1 MKTTYIK
8 LLDKFSALLAIICFI
23 AILYFVTLFLLKQ
36 TSANCFIDYLFL
48 GIGSIIIS
56 FFLVLIIF
64 MFIPFFFEYISLS
77 LERKYYKANIISSK
91 MKALKDEQDILS
103 YKISTSN
110 NIIIRNNLI
119 TEFNEIG
126 NKINKITNPKS
137 MISDDVKIAFYTF
150 GFFFFFLM
158 LIYTEPKELILLN
171 NEASQWLL
179 FFAILIAN
187 ITIFTYTITKPIK
200 SLKNLSIWIC
210 IIIVLALILFFT
222 KPYFITV
229 LSTME
234 IFWYVGCC
242 LLISALSIVIY
253 KGLE

>member
-1 MKTTYIK
+1 MKTI
-8 LLDKFSALLAIICFI
+8 DK
-23 AILYFVTLFLLKQ
+23 
-36 TSANCFIDYLFL
+36 
-48 GIGSIIIS
+48 
-56 FFLVLIIF
+56 
-64 MFIPFFFEYISLS
+64 
-77 LERKYYKANIISSK
+77 
-91 MKALKDEQDILS
+91 
-103 YKISTSN
+103 
-110 NIIIRNNLI
+110 I
-119 TEFNEIG
+119 TEQ
-126 NKINKITNPKS
+126 KS
-137 MISDDVKIAFYTF
+137 RKKVSEEWKIAFFLF

-158 LIYTEPKELILLN
+158 LIYTEPKELILFN

-222 KPYFITV
+222 KPYFITI
-229 LSTME
+229 LSALE

-242 LLISALSIVIY
+242 LLIYALSILLC